1 MEGATVV
8 LAGHWDPHLA
18 LYRLGTDHQRPKAL
32 IDKDICNWDTFFR
45 RVVPACDDDE
55 QLQLLREAE
64 KTAPRP
70 GVDFAYR
77 MNMATL
83 FCCPSIAY
91 HNVLVVVQGRATGQT
106 ASRPRSPS
114 VCLPPN
120 MDQPGRLLTG
130 AIHERAL
137 PIAALSIP
145 LESNKVRQNNQVLKQ
160 LTFAGKK
167 TLPSALRK
175 DMWRPLF
182 TATFPSPSQGLAA
195 FRKLRELRMLHEH
208 NWEHPD
214 PDARKLPEKKER
226 GRLIMD
232 QKANSIADLAWV
244 LRGQEEL
251 GVKMA
256 EKHEANQ
263 HRIREELLALSKEAE
278 EGGVQLLE
286 QTLADQQATIDNM
299 KQMQQQGGPDAPS
312 RKQIGEAI
320 LVSKQMR
327 LRLEKMRAAS
337 QAIEDAKNK
346 AQTQFETDDARG
358 SAPDAISLVIEPP
371 RIFSH
376 PPPELSSKS
385 KKSKSSEQ
393 VPLYTTEGVIIRW
406 TNPLD
411 AEFAAEWPAAVQHEF
426 AGLARH
432 TAAPID
438 QEPAFSVEDMIQRNT
453 SHKYTAMR
461 DARQGQVEEIS
472 EGVEDVDAA
481 DYEQVTEK
489 SADGLAPA
497 RQ

>member
-1 MEGATVV
+1 MFAREVV
-8 LAGHWDPHLA
+8 S
-18 LYRLGTDHQRPKAL
+18 
-32 IDKDICNWDTFFR
+32 
-45 RVVPACDDDE
+45 ACDDDE
-55 QLQLLREAE
+55 QLQQLREAE

-70 GVDFAYR
+70 GVDFASR
-77 MNMATL
+77 MSMATL

-120 MDQPGRLLTG
+120 MDQPGHLLAG
-130 AIHERAL
+130 ALHERSL
-137 PIAALSIP
+137 PIAAHSTTS
-145 LESNKVRQNNQVLKQ
+145 ESDHAQQNNQVLKQ

-175 DMWRPLF
+175 DMWRPLL

-214 PDARKLPEKKER
+214 PDARKQPEKKER
-226 GRLIMD
+226 GRIIMD
-232 QKANSIADLAWV
+232 QKANSIADIAWV
-244 LRGQEEL
+244 LAKQEEL

-256 EKHEANQ
+256 EKHEADQ

-286 QTLADQQATIDNM
+286 QSLADQQATIDKM
-299 KQMQQQGGPDAPS
+299 KQAQQQGGSDAPS

-320 LVSKQMR
+320 VTSKQMR

-346 AQTQFETDDARG
+346 AQTQLEADGARG
-358 SAPDAISLVIEPP
+358 STPDSISMVIEPP

-376 PPPELSSKS
+376 PPPELSPKS
-385 KKSKSSEQ
+385 KKSKSGEQ
-393 VPLYTTEGVIIRW
+393 APLYTAEGVVIRW

-432 TAAPID
+432 TAAPVD
-438 QEPAFSVEDMIQRNT
+438 QEPALATEELIRRST
-453 SHKYTAMR
+453 SHKFTAMR
-461 DARQGQVEEIS
+461 DARRGQVEEIG
-472 EGVEDVDAA
+472 EGVEEIDAA
-481 DYEQVTEK
+481 EYEQLTEK

>member
-1 MEGATVV
+1 MDKPGHL
-8 LAGHWDPHLA
+8 LAGA
-18 LYRLGTDHQRPKAL
+18 L
-32 IDKDICNWDTFFR
+32 
-45 RVVPACDDDE
+45 
-55 QLQLLREAE
+55 
-64 KTAPRP
+64 
-70 GVDFAYR
+70 
-77 MNMATL
+77 
-83 FCCPSIAY
+83 
-91 HNVLVVVQGRATGQT
+91 
-106 ASRPRSPS
+106 
-114 VCLPPN
+114 
-120 MDQPGRLLTG
+120 
-130 AIHERAL
+130 HERAL
-137 PIAALSIP
+137 PIVTQSIP
-145 LESNKVRQNNQVLKQ
+145 HESNNARQNNQVLKQ

-175 DMWRPLF
+175 DMWRPLL

-226 GRLIMD
+226 GRIIMD

-256 EKHEANQ
+256 EKYEADQ

-286 QTLADQQATIDNM
+286 QSLADQQVTIDKM

-312 RKQIGEAI
+312 RKQIGGAI
-320 LVSKQMR
+320 VASKQMR

-337 QAIEDAKNK
+337 QAIEDARNK
-346 AQTQFETDDARG
+346 AETQLETDNARG
-358 SAPDAISLVIEPP
+358 SAPDSISMVIEPP
-371 RIFSH
+371 SIFSH
-376 PPPELSSKS
+376 PLPELSPKS
-385 KKSKSSEQ
+385 KKSRSGEKA
-393 VPLYTTEGVIIRW
+393 PLYTTEGVVIRW

-432 TAAPID
+432 TAPPVD
-438 QEPAFSVEDMIQRNT
+438 QEPAFSAEELIQRNT

-461 DARQGQVEEIS
+461 DARRGQVEEIG
-472 EGVEDVDAA
+472 EGVEEIDAA
-481 DYEQVTEK
+481 EYEQLTEK